1 MKPELQALMD
11 KAGQSL
17 SAAELLMREGY
28 TDFAASRAYYA
39 MFYAAEALLLERGQA
54 FSSHKAVI
62 SAFGVEF
69 ARTAQMD
76 PALHRALIEAQNL
89 RQTGDY
95 ETGTP
100 VTEEEANQTLDAAR
114 DFLRAAAQRLTAT

>member
-1 MKPELQALMD
+1 MKPELQALRD
-11 KAGQSL
+11 KADQSL
-17 SAAELLMREGY
+17 SAAELLLKEGY
-28 TDFAASRAYYA
+28 GDFAASRAYYA

-54 FSSHKAVI
+54 YSSHKAVI

-69 ARTAQMD
+69 VRTAQMD
-76 PALHRALIEAQNL
+76 PALHRALIEAQTL

-100 VTEEEANQTLDAAR
+100 ITEAEARQTIAAAR
-114 DFLRAAAQRLTAT
+114 SFLLAATQRLTAT

>member
-69 ARTAQMD
+69 ARTARMD

-95 ETGTP
+95 DTGTP
-100 VTEEEANQTLDAAR
+100 VTEEETNQTLNAAR
-114 DFLRAAAQRLTAT
+114 DFLRAATQRLTAT

>member
-114 DFLRAAAQRLTAT
+114 DFLRAATQRLTAT